1 MVALSLRKEMNMK
14 RGRLYIAATFAMASM
29 AASVIL
35 TAAGDPTVVRL
46 KDKCDPA
53 TFNAALGAGTCVGD
67 GTITFDHFI
76 REVTSAK
83 KAGAW
88 HFDPAAGTLDEGTV
102 LALENRGGETHTFT
116 KVENF
121 GGGFVAPLNALSGNP
136 VPAPECAT
144 AAFGQLIPKPAGPGN
159 IFVAPGTTQVGP
171 TAGGSVLPSGTTTKF
186 QCCIHPWMR
195 SEVRT
200 Q

>member
-1 MVALSLRKEMNMK
+1 MN
-14 RGRLYIAATFAMASM
+14 RGRPHLAATLVVISMAS
-29 AASVIL
+29 SVVLIARDSL
-35 TAAGDPTVVRL
+35 AVRM
-46 KDKCDPA
+46 KDKCDPT
-53 TFNAALGAGTCVGD
+53 TFNASAGPGTCVGD
-67 GTITFDHFI
+67 GNITFAQFI
-76 REVTSAK
+76 RELTSAK

-88 HFDPAAGTLDEGTV
+88 HFDPAAGTVDEGTV

-144 AAFGQLIPKPAGPGN
+144 ATLGGLIPKPASPAN
-159 IFVAPGTTQVGP
+159 IFVGAGMTEVGP
-171 TAGGSVLPSGTTTKF
+171 TAGGTILPSGTTTKF

-195 SEVRT
+195 TELRT

>member
-1 MVALSLRKEMNMK
+1 MN
-14 RGRLYIAATFAMASM
+14 RGRLYVAATLVMVSM
-29 AASVIL
+29 AASVVL
-35 TAAGDPTVVRL
+35 TATSDPMVVRL
-46 KDKCDPA
+46 RDKCDST
-53 TFNAALGAGTCVGD
+53 TFNGALGAGTCVGD
-67 GTITFDHFI
+67 GTITFSQFI
-76 REVTSAK
+76 KEVTSAK

-88 HFDPAAGTLDEGTV
+88 HFDPAAGTVGEGTV

-144 AAFGQLIPKPAGPGN
+144 ATLGGLIPKPASAAN
-159 IFVAPGTTQVGP
+159 IFVGAGTTELGP
-171 TAGGSVLPSGTTTKF
+171 TAGGPVLPSGTTTKF

-195 SEVRT
+195 TELRT

>member
-1 MVALSLRKEMNMK
+1 MK
-14 RGRLYIAATFAMASM
+14 RGRLYIAATFAMVSM
-29 AASVIL
+29 TASVIL

-46 KDKCDPA
+46 RDKCDPT
-53 TFNAALGAGTCVGD
+53 TFNAALGAGTCAGD
-67 GTITFDHFI
+67 GNITFDHFI

-88 HFDPAAGTLDEGTV
+88 HFDPAAGTVNEGTI

-121 GGGFVAPLNALSGNP
+121 GGGFVAPLNAASGNP

-144 AAFGQLIPKPAGPGN
+144 TAFGQLIPMPPSPSN
-159 IFVAPGTTQVGP
+159 IFVPAGATQSGP
-171 TAGGSVLPSGTTTKF
+171 TAGGAVLPS
-186 QCCIHPWMR
+186 
-195 SEVRT
+195 
-200 Q
+200 

>member
-1 MVALSLRKEMNMK
+1 MNK
-14 RGRLYIAATFAMASM
+14 GRLILAATVVMITMASSVVLI
-29 AASVIL
+29 AS
-35 TAAGDPTVVRL
+35 DPLVVRI
-46 KDKCDPA
+46 KDKCDPT
-53 TFNAALGAGTCVGD
+53 TFNAAVGPGSCIGD
-67 GTITFDHFI
+67 GTITFAQFI
-76 REVTSAK
+76 KEVTSAK

-88 HFDPAAGTLDEGTV
+88 HFDPAAGTVGEGTV

-116 KVENF
+116 KVENY

-144 AAFGQLIPKPAGPGN
+144 ATLGGLIPKPAGPGN
-159 IFVAPGTTQVGP
+159 IFVGAGTTELGP
-171 TAGGSVLPSGTTTKF
+171 TAGGTILPSGATTKF

-195 SEVRT
+195 TELRT